1 MRRQIEAGPRHPAQR
16 GTVRRLLTVALLVL
30 LVLAQQYS
38 APYGTPIGQLLFA
51 AYLVSYALVL
61 LWMRRISRGV
71 PAPRL
76 LVATRE
82 SW

>member
-1 MRRQIEAGPRHPAQR
+1 
-16 GTVRRLLTVALLVL
+16 VL

-61 LWMRRISRGV
+61 LWMRRISRGE

-76 LVATRE
+76 LVATE
-82 SW
+82 KAGEK